1 MRRAR
6 SLLVLLVIGGGYWV
20 WDSTHHDHGE
30 AHGQPMTVA
39 QIESV
44 ARGTFVD
51 DSGASSV
58 VTSSDCSPGEDG
70 NGEEPNTH
78 FRCEITYAD
87 GVTVNRLV
95 HVLET
100 ELIFKD

>member
-1 MRRAR
+1 MRRAGVTLVF
-6 SLLVLLVIGGGYWV
+6 LLLGGGYWL

-30 AHGQPMTVA
+30 AHGLPMTEAEIELAA
-39 QIESV
+39 Q
-44 ARGTFVD
+44 GPFVD
-51 DSGASSV
+51 DSGRPTV

-70 NGEEPNTH
+70 QGQEPNTH
-78 FRCEITYAD
+78 FRCDMTYAD
-87 GVTVNRLV
+87 GTVVNRLV